1 MRKLI
6 LILTLSFATIV
17 QAQVKDISLCGEWH
31 FVADSA
37 DYSAGLPAEA
47 MIVNVPHTYNT
58 MEGLEDYAGRAWYE
72 RGCMF
77 RWR

>member
-1 MRKLI
+1 MRKCFLI
-6 LILTLSFATIV
+6 LALSFATIV
-17 QAQVKDISLCGEWH
+17 QAQEKVSLCGEWL